1 MTHPGK
7 LKLLTSTTRADH
19 TNFDQA
25 PLRERIAQ
33 KQNACISELT
43 QALR

>member
-1 MTHPGK
+1 VPTDE
-7 LKLLTSTTRADH
+7 T
-19 TNFDQA
+19 DQA